1 MFFAIFVQKK
11 ELTLQEVNKPTKG
24 SIISHNKCLIDMKKP
39 HIHCPISQMSIQE
52 ISTHIFFVWRLTQK
66 VHKIS
71 HRNNW
76 TAKLMKYSQSM
87 KIIECLCLLLS
98 MSMPEIF
105 AETRKEAYWTTTKV
119 IEMSAAKQS
128 WVWVWGNDI

>member
-1 MFFAIFVQKK
+1 MLQK
-11 ELTLQEVNKPTKG
+11 VNKPTKG
-24 SIISHNKCLIDMKKP
+24 SIISHNKCLIDMKLP
-39 HIHCPISQMSIQE
+39 NFANVNSRDIYSY
-52 ISTHIFFVWRLTQK
+52 FFVSRLTQK

-76 TAKLMKYSQSM
+76 TAKLMKSSQSM

-105 AETRKEAYWTTTKV
+105 ARKKNSKRGILNNNESYWDVSSKAIV
-119 IEMSAAKQS
+119 SMSVRKWYLIEIEIHQQFIKYQ
-128 WVWVWGNDI
+128 